1 MTKEQ
6 LESIESIV
14 FKLADGAAVVY
25 PAIGPF
31 VAILE
36 KLLDVA
42 NEHGIVP
49 VELSVEQRASIAAGM
64 AAAKASAVMSYRAH
78 EKKP

>member
-1 MTKEQ
+1 MTKDQ
-6 LESIESIV
+6 LDAAESIV
-14 FKLADGAAVVY
+14 VTLADGAAVIF
-25 PAIGPF
+25 PAAGPF
-31 VAILE
+31 VVILE

-64 AAAKASAVMSYRAH
+64 AAAKASAVTSYRAH
-78 EKKP
+78 EKK